1 MVNYRIIL
9 ILVLLIS
16 SCSAEWH
23 LKKAISKNPKYG
35 DSTKIYVPYRKDTT
49 IYVEIPGKLDS
60 NQMAFKEWYL
70 KVKDSTATVYRD
82 SFLYVYQ
89 QLDSLGNLK
98 TKIVNV
104 PYKVEV
110 PVVIHDTIPVKV
122 PPKIIVKE
130 KGWTTI
136 DWVLLSTSLLLFLLL
151 IILNKKK

>member
-9 ILVLLIS
+9 ILVLLMS

-35 DSTKIYVPYRKDTT
+35 DSTKVYIPYRKDTT

-98 TKIVNV
+98 TKTVRI

-110 PVVIHDTIPVKV
+110 PVIIHDTIPVNV
-122 PPKIIVKE
+122 APMITIEDNEWSTFDWILLIV
-130 KGWTTI
+130 
-136 DWVLLSTSLLLFLLL
+136 SCLLFLLL
-151 IILNKKK
+151 LISIKK